1 LTLNNRRFK
10 VAEIN
15 KGDNMQELINKLIFA
30 QLDESLYATIESE
43 EIAELIN
50 LVQYHKYVE
59 AHNEAAASQEGVNYG
74 F

>member
-30 QLDESLYATIESE
+30 QSDSSVYATITHE
-43 EIAELIN
+43 EIAELIE
-50 LVQYHKYVE
+50 VIQYHKYVE
-59 AHNEAAASQEGVNYG
+59 AHKEAAASQERGMYV
-74 F
+74 